1 MTATARFELA
11 AQAVVLGVLIL
22 LPIGRSSELAV
33 LLACIGTLLLFALL
47 RSQAWSG
54 TAARTL
60 LLLFACYWLPILLS
74 APDAVNPQKTWMV
87 ALETLRFLPFALF
100 VLWALR
106 GEGAWRRSQLAIATV
121 VGLWLLD
128 AWVQIATGY
137 SLGGAAEQERLA
149 GIFGADNLKFG
160 PVLAAM
166 SPFFLHTARER
177 FGRRG
182 LLIAFGLMLAPVL
195 LSGSRAAWLSF
206 ALVTTV
212 FAWRE
217 TGSFRRFLP
226 LLLGVVLGIAFSI
239 GMLWKESDGFQARI
253 ERSLLVFSGNAQAI
267 DQASAWRLSIW
278 AAALDMIRAHPL
290 NGVGA
295 RGFRNDY
302 AEHAREG
309 DPFVDPKTDE
319 GAAHAHQIVLEVLSE
334 TGIIGL
340 LCWIFGS
347 ATAIRMF
354 QRATPVQRQRAFV
367 PALALVVTCNPL
379 NTHLAFYSAWWG
391 LFFWWLLALYCAAF
405 SRITQ
410 QSDGDGR
417 DDQGRADQHQP
428 KQVATPG

>member
-1 MTATARFELA
+1 MTAAGRLEIA
-11 AQAVVLGVLIL
+11 AQWLVLGVLIL
-22 LPIGRSSELAV
+22 LPVGRISELPV
-33 LLACIGTLLLFALL
+33 LIACIGAFLLVALLRGHAWNGTAARSVLLLFA
-47 RSQAWSG
+47 S
-54 TAARTL
+54 
-60 LLLFACYWLPILLS
+60 YWLPILFS
-74 APDAVNPQKTWMV
+74 AFDAVNPHKTWMV

-100 VLWALR
+100 VAWALR
-106 GEGAWRRSQLAIATV
+106 DADAWQRCQLAIAAV

-128 AWVQIATGY
+128 AWVQMATGY
-137 SLGGAAEQERLA
+137 SLAGAAEQERLA
-149 GIFGADNLKFG
+149 GIFGADNLKLG
-160 PVLAAM
+160 PALAAL
-166 SPFFLHTARER
+166 SPFFLHVARER
-177 FGRRG
+177 TGRWG
-182 LLIAFGLMLAPVL
+182 LLLAFLLMLAPIL
-195 LSGSRAAWLSF
+195 LAGSRAAWLTF
-206 ALVTTV
+206 ALVTCV

-217 TGSFRRFLP
+217 TRSLRRFLP
-226 LLLGVVLGIAFSI
+226 LLLGVVLGIVFSI

-253 ERSLLVFSGNAQAI
+253 ERSLLVFNGNAQAI

-278 AAALDMIRAHPL
+278 AAAIDMIRAHPL

-302 AEHAREG
+302 AEHARGG
-309 DPFVDPKTDE
+309 DPFVDAKSGE

-354 QRATPVQRQRAFV
+354 RRATPAQRQRAFV

-405 SRITQ
+405 SRVAQ
-410 QSDGDGR
+410 QADGDAG
-417 DDQGRADQHQP
+417 DHQGRADQPQP
-428 KQVATPG
+428 QQLASPR